1 MHGFITMV
9 TDRRIIDIIKEKG
22 PLLGSELIPYFDAD
36 PLMVLRACRLS
47 RAIKVQTI
55 GTRYLRLDSR
65 VEGYA
70 RLSPSIMRE
79 FLTYSVIGLS
89 DDPDPLTQKARL
101 LTERIERISR
111 SKCDLAYNIV
121 SSLMTRLEYGTKEK
135 ACFIITGDIVF
146 NMAHDVPRPERST
159 KKLVQGSDMD
169 IVVIVM
175 DEYAESIMDR
185 LDQEIYKEKYSL
197 LISPYTKEEIDYI
210 VKTVS
215 KVKEQLK
222 FDTFKHMVAC
232 KILDEGTFLFGN
244 EGLFN
249 RIKQML
255 IEEGIGEKIREME
268 DNALEFRRRAEEKL
282 LGDNP
287 EQALHDDEFLFYPV
301 EESEEFE

>member
-1 MHGFITMV
+1 MDTEKN
-9 TDRRIIDIIKEKG
+9 IIEIIKEKG
-22 PLLGSELIPYFDAD
+22 PLIGAELISHFKQD

-47 RAIKVQTI
+47 PAIKVQSI
-55 GTRYLRLDSR
+55 GTRYLRLDKR

-79 FLTYSVIGLS
+79 FLTYSIVGFS
-89 DDPDPLTQKARL
+89 DDPKPLKERATLLTQK
-101 LTERIERISR
+101 IEKISH
-111 SKCDLAYNIV
+111 SKCELAYNII
-121 SSLMTRLEYGTKEK
+121 SSLMNRLEYGAKDK
-135 ACFIITGDIVF
+135 ACFIIAGDIVF

-175 DEYAESIMDR
+175 DEHAESIMER

-197 LISPYTKEEIDYI
+197 LISPYNREEIDYI
-210 VKTVS
+210 VKTLSTVR
-215 KVKEQLK
+215 EQLK

-244 EGLFN
+244 EALFN
-249 RIKQML
+249 QIKQML
-255 IEEGIGEKIREME
+255 MKEGISQKIRDME
-268 DNALEFRRRAEEKL
+268 ETALMFRKRAEEKL

-287 EQALHDDEFLFYPV
+287 EQALHDDEYLFYPV

>member
-1 MHGFITMV
+1 MDTEK
-9 TDRRIIDIIKEKG
+9 RIISIINEKG
-22 PLLGSELIPYFDAD
+22 PLTGSELVSYFKKE
-36 PLMVLRACRLS
+36 PLMVLRACKL
-47 RAIKVQTI
+47 APALKVQTI
-55 GTRYLRLDSR
+55 GTRYLRLDR
-65 VEGYA
+65 RIEGYA

-79 FLTYSVIGLS
+79 FLTYSVIGLV
-89 DDPDPLTQKARL
+89 DDPARLKEKAGL
-101 LTERIERISR
+101 LTERIEKISR
-111 SKCDLAYNIV
+111 GKRDLAYNIV
-121 SSLMTRLEYGTKEK
+121 SSLMSRLEYGTKEK

-169 IVVIVM
+169 IVVIIR
-175 DEYAESIMDR
+175 DEHADSIMER
-185 LDQEIYKEKYSL
+185 LDQEIYKEKCNL

-215 KVKEQLK
+215 TVKEQLK

-232 KILDEGTFLFGN
+232 KILDEGRFLFGN
-244 EGLFN
+244 KELFN
-249 RIKQML
+249 QIKQLL
-255 IEEGIGEKIREME
+255 IEKGIGEKIREME
-268 DNALEFRRRAEEKL
+268 KKALEFRQRAEEKL

>member
-1 MHGFITMV
+1 MDTEE
-9 TDRRIIDIIKEKG
+9 RIIDIIKEKG
-22 PLLGSELIPYFDAD
+22 PQTGSELISHFKKD
-36 PLMVLRACRLS
+36 PLMILRRCKLS
-47 RAIKVQTI
+47 PAIKVATI
-55 GTRYLRLDSR
+55 GTRYLRLDKR

-79 FLTYSVIGLS
+79 FLTYSVIGLV
-89 DDPDPLTQKARL
+89 DDPAPLMEKAAL
-101 LTERIERISR
+101 LTEKTEKISR
-111 SKCDLAYNIV
+111 GKRDLAFNIV
-121 SSLMTRLEYGTKEK
+121 SSLMTRLEYGTKDK
-135 ACFIITGDIVF
+135 ACFIIAGDIVF

-169 IVVIVM
+169 IVVIIM
-175 DEYAESIMDR
+175 DEYAEEIMER

-197 LISPYTKEEIDYI
+197 FISPYAREEIDYI
-210 VKTVS
+210 VKTES
-215 KVKEQLK
+215 TVKEQLK

-244 EGLFN
+244 EELFT

-255 IEEGIGEKIREME
+255 KEEGISEKIREME
-268 DNALEFRRRAEEKL
+268 EKALEFRKRAEEKL

-287 EQALHDDEFLFYPV
+287 EQALHDDEYLFYPV